1 MTSERISQGASYAGT
16 LAQRARARR
25 NNAEDVNSTCGH
37 ERNARMVPGF
47 SAFLLR
53 LQTTF
58 IPGPRRHIFIQRRAK
73 TAPYNGD
80 AVPYR

>member
-37 ERNARMVPGF
+37 ECNGRMVTCFP
-47 SAFLLR
+47 AFLR
-53 LQTTF
+53 LSTTF